1 MNVDVEVQ
9 ILKDLPIDK
18 INKYVDLVIYGIARN
33 TLDYTMAEN
42 RFPYKTG
49 NLQRSSMAQGVRQEQ
64 NGTYCLDIPEN
75 AQYAVFVWD
84 MPQETTNW
92 TNPDTYAKWYLT
104 TFQNKKEVITQQA
117 IDNAK
122 RSINE

>member
-1 MNVDVEVQ
+1 MNVEVE
-9 ILKDLPIDK
+9 IKMLENLPTEKID
-18 INKYVDLVIYGIARN
+18 KYVDLVVYGVARN

-49 NLQRSSMAQGVRQEQ
+49 NLQRSSMAQEIRQEQ
-64 NGTYCLDIPEN
+64 NGTYCLDVPVGAE
-75 AQYAVFVWD
+75 YAMYVWN

-92 TNPDTYAKWYLT
+92 TNPDSYSEWFLT

-117 IDNAK
+117 VSTAI
-122 RSINE
+122 RSVK